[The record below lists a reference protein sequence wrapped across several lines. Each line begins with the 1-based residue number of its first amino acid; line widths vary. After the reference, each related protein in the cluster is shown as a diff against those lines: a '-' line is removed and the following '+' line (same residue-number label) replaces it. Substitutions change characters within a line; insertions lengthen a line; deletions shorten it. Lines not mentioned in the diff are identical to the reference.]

1 MNKYIK
7 EIKAYTFPELTGEA
21 KEKAKEWYLNDETLS
36 WELTNNYESDLS
48 CIFPNSDLKVQWS
61 LSYCQG
67 DGVNIYG
74 SVNMEDIFVLS
85 QNAPAYNW
93 IDGYLTE
100 KEIRTLRF
108 YMSEYK
114 NEVKIPV
121 NRRYSYCMADSI
133 DLAED
138 FRYELENMGIRDI
151 RVSVLEKAERL
162 VKQVFSQLCM
172 EYEKQGYAELY
183 EISDEDMEE
192 ICESNGYYF
201 LENGEFFEEDCI
213 EEPEELSAYF
223 DNNGDQ
229 CIDLSRD
236 DDGTPVEEIGRYEVT
251 FEYGRCRYYCFI
263 DAVSLEEA
271 MFIFRFF
278 GSEAEV
284 RILLLQLVR
293 ESREN
298 DPDSYDNGT
307 ESKEEVDSYCS
318 GWLNAYASFSSYH
331 VDFTAVL
338 FANMKSIKRNPVVR
352 YVVKNIKWDTD
363 GDQESFDFLP
373 QEVIL
378 PAKFS
383 KENYKDENGIFGKA
397 EKIEMLDDISDWLS
411 NGYGFCN
418 NGFELTQ
425 KEV

>member
-100 KEIRTLRF
+100 KEIRTLKF

-172 EYEKQGYAELY
+172 EYDTQNSMRFLMRTWRKYANPMAIISLKTENFLMKTALKNRKNCQHILTTM
-183 EISDEDMEE
+183 EIS
-192 ICESNGYYF
+192 
-201 LENGEFFEEDCI
+201 
-213 EEPEELSAYF
+213 
-223 DNNGDQ
+223 
-229 CIDLSRD
+229 
-236 DDGTPVEEIGRYEVT
+236 V
-251 FEYGRCRYYCFI
+251 
-263 DAVSLEEA
+263 
-271 MFIFRFF
+271 
-278 GSEAEV
+278 
-284 RILLLQLVR
+284 
-293 ESREN
+293 
-298 DPDSYDNGT
+298 
-307 ESKEEVDSYCS
+307 
-318 GWLNAYASFSSYH
+318 
-331 VDFTAVL
+331 
-338 FANMKSIKRNPVVR
+338 
-352 YVVKNIKWDTD
+352 
-363 GDQESFDFLP
+363 
-373 QEVIL
+373 
-378 PAKFS
+378 
-383 KENYKDENGIFGKA
+383 
-397 EKIEMLDDISDWLS
+397 
-411 NGYGFCN
+411 
-418 NGFELTQ
+418 
-425 KEV
+425 

>member
-1 MNKYIK
+1 MDKYIK
-7 EIKAYTFPELTGEA
+7 EIKVFTFPELNGEA

-36 WELTNNYESDLS
+36 WELTDSYESDLS

-74 SVNMEDIFVLS
+74 SVNMEDIFSLP

-183 EISDEDMEE
+183 EISD
-192 ICESNGYYF
+192 
-201 LENGEFFEEDCI
+201 
-213 EEPEELSAYF
+213 
-223 DNNGDQ
+223 
-229 CIDLSRD
+229 
-236 DDGTPVEEIGRYEVT
+236 
-251 FEYGRCRYYCFI
+251 
-263 DAVSLEEA
+263 
-271 MFIFRFF
+271 
-278 GSEAEV
+278 
-284 RILLLQLVR
+284 
-293 ESREN
+293 
-298 DPDSYDNGT
+298 
-307 ESKEEVDSYCS
+307 
-318 GWLNAYASFSSYH
+318 
-331 VDFTAVL
+331 
-338 FANMKSIKRNPVVR
+338 
-352 YVVKNIKWDTD
+352 
-363 GDQESFDFLP
+363 
-373 QEVIL
+373 
-378 PAKFS
+378 
-383 KENYKDENGIFGKA
+383 
-397 EKIEMLDDISDWLS
+397 
-411 NGYGFCN
+411 
-418 NGFELTQ
+418 
-425 KEV
+425 

>member
-1 MNKYIK
+1 
-7 EIKAYTFPELTGEA
+7 
-21 KEKAKEWYLNDETLS
+21 
-36 WELTNNYESDLS
+36 
-48 CIFPNSDLKVQWS
+48 
-61 LSYCQG
+61 
-67 DGVNIYG
+67 
-74 SVNMEDIFVLS
+74 
-85 QNAPAYNW
+85 
-93 IDGYLTE
+93 
-100 KEIRTLRF
+100 
-108 YMSEYK
+108 MSEYK

-201 LENGEFFEEDCI
+201 LENGEFFSEDCI

-271 MFIFRFF
+271 MFIFFKNHPHINYDMVI
-278 GSEAEV
+278 EHMEV
-284 RILLLQLVR
+284 
-293 ESREN
+293 
-298 DPDSYDNGT
+298 
-307 ESKEEVDSYCS
+307 
-318 GWLNAYASFSSYH
+318 
-331 VDFTAVL
+331 
-338 FANMKSIKRNPVVR
+338 
-352 YVVKNIKWDTD
+352 
-363 GDQESFDFLP
+363 
-373 QEVIL
+373 
-378 PAKFS
+378 
-383 KENYKDENGIFGKA
+383 
-397 EKIEMLDDISDWLS
+397 
-411 NGYGFCN
+411 
-418 NGFELTQ
+418 
-425 KEV
+425 

>member
-133 DLAED
+133 DFAED
-138 FRYELENMGIRDI
+138 FRYELEN
-151 RVSVLEKAERL
+151 
-162 VKQVFSQLCM
+162 
-172 EYEKQGYAELY
+172 
-183 EISDEDMEE
+183 
-192 ICESNGYYF
+192 
-201 LENGEFFEEDCI
+201 GEFFNEDCI

-271 MFIFRFF
+271 MFIFFKNHPHINYDMVI
-278 GSEAEV
+278 EHMEV
-284 RILLLQLVR
+284 
-293 ESREN
+293 
-298 DPDSYDNGT
+298 
-307 ESKEEVDSYCS
+307 
-318 GWLNAYASFSSYH
+318 
-331 VDFTAVL
+331 
-338 FANMKSIKRNPVVR
+338 
-352 YVVKNIKWDTD
+352 
-363 GDQESFDFLP
+363 
-373 QEVIL
+373 
-378 PAKFS
+378 
-383 KENYKDENGIFGKA
+383 
-397 EKIEMLDDISDWLS
+397 
-411 NGYGFCN
+411 
-418 NGFELTQ
+418 
-425 KEV
+425 

>member
-1 MNKYIK
+1 MDKYIK
-7 EIKAYTFPELTGEA
+7 EIKVFTFPELNGEA

-36 WELTNNYESDLS
+36 WELTDSYESDLS

-74 SVNMEDIFVLS
+74 SVNMEDIFSLP

-183 EISDEDMEE
+183 EISDED
-192 ICESNGYYF
+192 
-201 LENGEFFEEDCI
+201 
-213 EEPEELSAYF
+213 
-223 DNNGDQ
+223 Q

-271 MFIFRFF
+271 MFIFFKNHPHINYDMVI
-278 GSEAEV
+278 EHMEV
-284 RILLLQLVR
+284 
-293 ESREN
+293 
-298 DPDSYDNGT
+298 
-307 ESKEEVDSYCS
+307 
-318 GWLNAYASFSSYH
+318 
-331 VDFTAVL
+331 
-338 FANMKSIKRNPVVR
+338 
-352 YVVKNIKWDTD
+352 
-363 GDQESFDFLP
+363 
-373 QEVIL
+373 
-378 PAKFS
+378 
-383 KENYKDENGIFGKA
+383 
-397 EKIEMLDDISDWLS
+397 
-411 NGYGFCN
+411 
-418 NGFELTQ
+418 
-425 KEV
+425 

>member
-100 KEIRTLRF
+100 KEIRTLKF

-192 ICESNGYYF
+192 ICESKGYYF
-201 LENGEFFEEDCI
+201 LENGEFFNEDCI

-271 MFIFRFF
+271 MFIFFKNHPHINYDMVI
-278 GSEAEV
+278 EHMEV
-284 RILLLQLVR
+284 
-293 ESREN
+293 
-298 DPDSYDNGT
+298 
-307 ESKEEVDSYCS
+307 
-318 GWLNAYASFSSYH
+318 
-331 VDFTAVL
+331 
-338 FANMKSIKRNPVVR
+338 
-352 YVVKNIKWDTD
+352 
-363 GDQESFDFLP
+363 
-373 QEVIL
+373 
-378 PAKFS
+378 
-383 KENYKDENGIFGKA
+383 
-397 EKIEMLDDISDWLS
+397 
-411 NGYGFCN
+411 
-418 NGFELTQ
+418 
-425 KEV
+425 

>member
-21 KEKAKEWYLNDETLS
+21 KEKAKEWYLNDEMLS

-162 VKQVFSQLCM
+162 LKPPH
-172 EYEKQGYAELY
+172 
-183 EISDEDMEE
+183 D
-192 ICESNGYYF
+192 
-201 LENGEFFEEDCI
+201 
-213 EEPEELSAYF
+213 
-223 DNNGDQ
+223 
-229 CIDLSRD
+229 
-236 DDGTPVEEIGRYEVT
+236 
-251 FEYGRCRYYCFI
+251 
-263 DAVSLEEA
+263 
-271 MFIFRFF
+271 
-278 GSEAEV
+278 
-284 RILLLQLVR
+284 
-293 ESREN
+293 
-298 DPDSYDNGT
+298 
-307 ESKEEVDSYCS
+307 
-318 GWLNAYASFSSYH
+318 
-331 VDFTAVL
+331 
-338 FANMKSIKRNPVVR
+338 
-352 YVVKNIKWDTD
+352 
-363 GDQESFDFLP
+363 
-373 QEVIL
+373 
-378 PAKFS
+378 
-383 KENYKDENGIFGKA
+383 
-397 EKIEMLDDISDWLS
+397 
-411 NGYGFCN
+411 
-418 NGFELTQ
+418 
-425 KEV
+425 

>member
-1 MNKYIK
+1 MDKYVK

-74 SVNMEDIFVLS
+74 SVNMEDIFSLP

-93 IDGYLTE
+93 INGYLTE
-100 KEIRTLRF
+100 KEIRTLKF

-121 NRRYSYCMADSI
+121 NRRYCYCMTDRI

-138 FRYELENMGIRDI
+138 FQYELENMGIRDI
-151 RVSVLEKAERL
+151 RVSVLEKTERL
-162 VKQVFSQLCM
+162 LKRVFSQLCM
-172 EYEKQGYAELY
+172 EYEKQGYAQLY

-236 DDGTPVEEIGRYEVT
+236 DDSTPVEEIGRYEVT
-251 FEYGRCRYYCFI
+251 FEYG
-263 DAVSLEEA
+263 
-271 MFIFRFF
+271 
-278 GSEAEV
+278 
-284 RILLLQLVR
+284 
-293 ESREN
+293 
-298 DPDSYDNGT
+298 
-307 ESKEEVDSYCS
+307 
-318 GWLNAYASFSSYH
+318 
-331 VDFTAVL
+331 
-338 FANMKSIKRNPVVR
+338 
-352 YVVKNIKWDTD
+352 
-363 GDQESFDFLP
+363 
-373 QEVIL
+373 
-378 PAKFS
+378 
-383 KENYKDENGIFGKA
+383 
-397 EKIEMLDDISDWLS
+397 
-411 NGYGFCN
+411 
-418 NGFELTQ
+418 
-425 KEV
+425 

>member
-21 KEKAKEWYLNDETLS
+21 KEKAKEWYLNDEMLS

-192 ICESNGYYF
+192 ICGSNGYYF
-201 LENGEFFEEDCI
+201 LENGEFLMKTALKNRKNCQHI
-213 EEPEELSAYF
+213 LTAM
-223 DNNGDQ
+223 
-229 CIDLSRD
+229 
-236 DDGTPVEEIGRYEVT
+236 EISV
-251 FEYGRCRYYCFI
+251 
-263 DAVSLEEA
+263 
-271 MFIFRFF
+271 
-278 GSEAEV
+278 
-284 RILLLQLVR
+284 
-293 ESREN
+293 
-298 DPDSYDNGT
+298 
-307 ESKEEVDSYCS
+307 
-318 GWLNAYASFSSYH
+318 
-331 VDFTAVL
+331 
-338 FANMKSIKRNPVVR
+338 
-352 YVVKNIKWDTD
+352 
-363 GDQESFDFLP
+363 
-373 QEVIL
+373 
-378 PAKFS
+378 
-383 KENYKDENGIFGKA
+383 
-397 EKIEMLDDISDWLS
+397 
-411 NGYGFCN
+411 
-418 NGFELTQ
+418 
-425 KEV
+425 

>member
-133 DLAED
+133 DFAED

-162 VKQVFSQLCM
+162 LKQVFHSSVWSMRSRDTQNSMRFLM
-172 EYEKQGYAELY
+172 RTWRKYANPMAIISLKTENFLMKTALKNRKNCQHILTTM
-183 EISDEDMEE
+183 EIS
-192 ICESNGYYF
+192 
-201 LENGEFFEEDCI
+201 
-213 EEPEELSAYF
+213 
-223 DNNGDQ
+223 
-229 CIDLSRD
+229 
-236 DDGTPVEEIGRYEVT
+236 V
-251 FEYGRCRYYCFI
+251 
-263 DAVSLEEA
+263 
-271 MFIFRFF
+271 
-278 GSEAEV
+278 
-284 RILLLQLVR
+284 
-293 ESREN
+293 
-298 DPDSYDNGT
+298 
-307 ESKEEVDSYCS
+307 
-318 GWLNAYASFSSYH
+318 
-331 VDFTAVL
+331 
-338 FANMKSIKRNPVVR
+338 
-352 YVVKNIKWDTD
+352 
-363 GDQESFDFLP
+363 
-373 QEVIL
+373 
-378 PAKFS
+378 
-383 KENYKDENGIFGKA
+383 
-397 EKIEMLDDISDWLS
+397 
-411 NGYGFCN
+411 
-418 NGFELTQ
+418 
-425 KEV
+425 

>member
-100 KEIRTLRF
+100 KEIRTLKF

-201 LENGEFFEEDCI
+201 LENGEFFNEDCI

-229 CIDLSRD
+229 CIDLIRD

-271 MFIFRFF
+271 MFIFFKNHPHINYDMVI
-278 GSEAEV
+278 EHMEV
-284 RILLLQLVR
+284 
-293 ESREN
+293 
-298 DPDSYDNGT
+298 
-307 ESKEEVDSYCS
+307 
-318 GWLNAYASFSSYH
+318 
-331 VDFTAVL
+331 
-338 FANMKSIKRNPVVR
+338 
-352 YVVKNIKWDTD
+352 
-363 GDQESFDFLP
+363 
-373 QEVIL
+373 
-378 PAKFS
+378 
-383 KENYKDENGIFGKA
+383 
-397 EKIEMLDDISDWLS
+397 
-411 NGYGFCN
+411 
-418 NGFELTQ
+418 
-425 KEV
+425 

>member
-1 MNKYIK
+1 MDKYVK

-21 KEKAKEWYLNDETLS
+21 KEKAKEWYLNDESLS

-48 CIFPNSDLKVQWS
+48 CIFPNSDLKAQWS

-201 LENGEFFEEDCI
+201 LENGEFFNEDCI
-213 EEPEELSAYF
+213 EEPE
-223 DNNGDQ
+223 
-229 CIDLSRD
+229 
-236 DDGTPVEEIGRYEVT
+236 
-251 FEYGRCRYYCFI
+251 
-263 DAVSLEEA
+263 
-271 MFIFRFF
+271 
-278 GSEAEV
+278 
-284 RILLLQLVR
+284 
-293 ESREN
+293 
-298 DPDSYDNGT
+298 
-307 ESKEEVDSYCS
+307 
-318 GWLNAYASFSSYH
+318 
-331 VDFTAVL
+331 
-338 FANMKSIKRNPVVR
+338 
-352 YVVKNIKWDTD
+352 
-363 GDQESFDFLP
+363 
-373 QEVIL
+373 
-378 PAKFS
+378 
-383 KENYKDENGIFGKA
+383 
-397 EKIEMLDDISDWLS
+397 
-411 NGYGFCN
+411 
-418 NGFELTQ
+418 
-425 KEV
+425 